1 MTTHERLREEREHRR
16 DISESIHRCSDVLRE
31 LLTVLST
38 KQPFSPNFPQKH
50 RENFEE
56 MMLCLQSAA
65 MMGWQAGVAEKGK
78 KPTVA
83 GPRAWRAL
91 TIQAWERGH
100 AIGQLRRAAVANLK
114 HALPSARE
122 PVPAQPST

>member
-1 MTTHERLREEREHRR
+1 MTTHERLREERTHRR
-16 DISESIHRCSDVLRE
+16 DISESIHRCPDVLRD
-31 LLTVLST
+31 LLTTLST
-38 KQPFSPNFPQKH
+38 KQPFSGKFPQRH

-56 MMLCLQSAA
+56 MMLSLQSAA
-65 MMGWQAGVAEKGK
+65 LMGWQSGVQDQGK
-78 KPTVA
+78 KPTTT

-91 TIQAWERGH
+91 TIQAWERGR

-122 PVPAQPST
+122 PVPTQPTT